1 MSEAKLISPMLDG
14 FAIGGPISDHHGI
27 RCYPAM
33 PADSDKRYIV
43 KVISIPASKVQL
55 DALLLAGA
63 YSSQDSALAYFREL
77 ADGIAAEADV
87 LKKLSRFEGFIPFED
102 LQIVPKDDNT
112 GYDVYILSPYKRSLE
127 RHMRKKPMTHLAA
140 VNLGLD
146 LCASMVVCRRLGYL
160 YVDLKPGNIFIN
172 EKNEFRIGDLGF
184 QKLNSLRYASLPDK
198 YRGPYTPPEI
208 SDAWSSLNDTLDTY
222 AIGMILY
229 QVYNDG
235 KLPFEGQAGTEELP
249 PPLYADYE
257 MAEIILKAI
266 APKPELRWTDPMLMG
281 QALVAYMQRNTVNDV
296 SIVPLP
302 DNSAPPVAIPAEEP
316 VTANE
321 VEVPVA
327 ENTDAETSEL
337 QQSAEDPVTVETDEI
352 PEPEI
357 TEETPA
363 DDADVEILPGLILEE
378 DVTIVEDSVPA
389 EEPVK
394 DELTDLSFMN
404 DMVSDDTAPDA
415 DNVETVEYAELSD
428 ETSDMLALADEL
440 IALEM
445 PEPVVAPEP
454 IDVPMPAPIVL
465 DDEPEDTEE
474 DVAEP
479 VAAVVATEEPTAEM
493 AAEETTESPEETPEE
508 PKEPEIVEDPQE
520 EAPATE
526 KKRLPIGGII
536 AGILVL
542 AILAGALFC
551 GYWYYNNYYLQ
562 TVNSLRL
569 EGNADDL
576 IVLVDSEVDESLLTV
591 VCTDTYGTTRTA
603 PVENGK
609 AVFEDL
615 NPDTIYQIKVLI
627 DGFHELKGDITDDY
641 TTPAQTKIVRFDAIA
656 GSENGSV
663 VLNFTVDGK
672 DSDTWT
678 VTYSAEGEPAKSVTF
693 AGHLVTVSGLSME
706 KEYTFTL
713 TGSDSMYIVGNDTVS
728 FTTASLIYAQDLV
741 ITACDENGL
750 TAVWAMPEDISV
762 ESWIVRCY
770 NDAGY
775 DRTLSTT
782 ELTCTFDD
790 IDPANGYTVEVIA
803 QGMSVGTRAYVSAN
817 SATITGFQELPS
829 LALDLTISWNYTGK
843 APESGWLVLYNLEG
857 SEQQEVILT
866 TENTVTI
873 AKVMPGGIYEFTVQ
887 AADGTTVF
895 GGNYTSTAGEVEIFS
910 GYGITEG
917 DWTVY
922 MLPYPGKDDWGVND
936 INLYYDPT
944 STFAPGRQMSL
955 LMKVT
960 NSAKLE
966 TSNDL
971 VTTLY
976 VVRDLDGNLVCSS
989 SSESSWVYMWNGSY
1003 CALNVP
1009 TIPTTP
1015 GKYTM
1020 NLYFNNMAVTQLQ
1033 FEITAE

>member
-1 MSEAKLISPMLDG
+1 MDLSEAKLISPMLDG
-14 FAIGGPISDHHGI
+14 FAIGGPISDRHGI

-63 YSSQDSALAYFREL
+63 YTSQDSALAYFREL

-146 LCASMVVCRRLGYL
+146 LCASMVVCRRMGYL

-184 QKLNSLRYASLPDK
+184 LKLNSLQYASLPDK
-198 YRGPYTPPEI
+198 YRSSYTAPEI

-266 APKPELRWTDPMLMG
+266 SPKPELRWSDPMLMG

-302 DNSAPPVAIPAEEP
+302 DHSVPTAAAPIVQPSPEAETQETVSAEPVAVQEPVEEAADVVADVVEESQTAEAAEE
-316 VTANE
+316 A
-321 VEVPVA
+321 
-327 ENTDAETSEL
+327 
-337 QQSAEDPVTVETDEI
+337 
-352 PEPEI
+352 
-357 TEETPA
+357 A

-378 DVTIVEDSVPA
+378 DVTIVEAAVPA
-389 EEPVK
+389 EAPAK
-394 DELTDLSFMN
+394 DELTDLSFM
-404 DMVSDDTAPDA
+404 DEMVSDDTAPDSDTA
-415 DNVETVEYAELSD
+415 ESVEYTELSD

-454 IDVPMPAPIVL
+454 LDVPIPAPIVL
-465 DDEPEDTEE
+465 EDEPEEAET
-474 DVAEP
+474 EP
-479 VAAVVATEEPTAEM
+479 VAPVAVAAEEEASAEVPAAEPAETETEPDQEPQEPAATEEPQ
-493 AAEETTESPEETPEE
+493 EETP
-508 PKEPEIVEDPQE
+508 VV
-520 EAPATE
+520 E

-562 TVNSLRL
+562 TVNSIRP
-569 EGNADDL
+569 EGNANDL
-576 IVLVDSEVDESLLTV
+576 IVLVDSEVDESLLAV

-615 NPDTIYQIKVLI
+615 NPDTIYQITVVI
-627 DGFHELKGDITDDY
+627 DGFHELKGDITADY
-641 TTPAQTKIVRFDAIA
+641 TTPAQTNIVRFDAIA

-678 VTYSAEGEPAKSVTF
+678 VTYSAEGEQAKSVTF
-693 AGHLVTVSGLSME
+693 SGHLVTINGLTME
-706 KEYTFTL
+706 KEYSFTL
-713 TGSDSMYIVGNDTVS
+713 SGSDSMSIVGNDTVS
-728 FTTASLIYAQDLV
+728 FTTASLVYAQDLV
-741 ITACDENGL
+741 IISCDANGL
-750 TAVWAMPEDISV
+750 TAVWAMPEGITVD
-762 ESWIVRCY
+762 SWIVRCY
-770 NDAGY
+770 SDSGY
-775 DRTLSTT
+775 DRTQSTG

-790 IDPANGYTVEVIA
+790 IDPSQGYTVEVIA

-829 LALDLTISWNYTGK
+829 LALDLTISWDYTGT
-843 APESGWLVLYNLEG
+843 APQGGWLVLYNLKG
-857 SEQQEVILT
+857 SDQQEVAMT

-873 AKVMPGGIYEFTVQ
+873 SKVMPGGIYEFTIQ
-887 AADGTTVF
+887 ASDGTTVF

-944 STFAPGRQMSL
+944 GTFAPGQRMSL
-955 LMKVT
+955 LLKL
-960 NSAKLE
+960 NSSAKLE

-971 VTTLY
+971 ITTLY
-976 VVRDLDGNLVCSS
+976 VVRDTDGNLICSS
-989 SSESSWVYMWNGSY
+989 SSEASWVYMWEDGY

-1009 TIPTTP
+1009 TLPTAP
-1015 GKYTM
+1015 GSYTM

>member
-14 FAIGGPISDHHGI
+14 FAMGGPISDRHGI

-63 YSSQDSALAYFREL
+63 YTSQDSALAYFREL
-77 ADGIAAEADV
+77 ADGIAAEADI

-112 GYDVYILSPYKRSLE
+112 GYDVYILSPYKRSLA

-160 YVDLKPGNIFIN
+160 YVDLKPENIFIN

-184 QKLNSLRYASLPDK
+184 QKLNSLKYASLPDK
-198 YRGPYTPPEI
+198 YRGPYTAPEI

-266 APKPELRWTDPMLMG
+266 APKPELRWSDPMLMG

-302 DNSAPPVAIPAEEP
+302 DSSVPPVA
-316 VTANE
+316 
-321 VEVPVA
+321 VPVA
-327 ENTDAETSEL
+327 EPAPAAETVKPAADE
-337 QQSAEDPVTVETDEI
+337 PVA
-352 PEPEI
+352 EPE
-357 TEETPA
+357 EEQAPVEADATAESPA
-363 DDADVEILPGLILEE
+363 ADTAEDDADVEILPGLILEE
-378 DVTIVEDSVPA
+378 DVTIVEDGAPA
-389 EEPVK
+389 AAAA
-394 DELTDLSFMN
+394 DELTDLSFM
-404 DMVSDDTAPDA
+404 DEMVSDDTAPDA
-415 DNVETVEYAELSD
+415 DTADAVEYAELSD
-428 ETSDMLALADEL
+428 ETSDMLSLADEL

-454 IDVPMPAPIVL
+454 IDIPMPAPIVL
-465 DDEPEDTEE
+465 EDEPEETVEPAPEPAAEPAPAEETSEAAEVPAEATEVE
-474 DVAEP
+474 SVEAAEP
-479 VAAVVATEEPTAEM
+479 VSEEDAKAAEPE
-493 AAEETTESPEETPEE
+493 AEETP
-508 PKEPEIVEDPQE
+508 V
-520 EAPATE
+520 AE
-526 KKRLPIGGII
+526 KKRFPIGGII

-569 EGNADDL
+569 EGNANDL
-576 IVLVDSEVDESLLTV
+576 IVLVDSDVDESLLAV

-603 PVENGK
+603 SVENGK

-615 NPDTIYQIKVLI
+615 NPDTIYQIKVII
-627 DGFHELKGDITDDY
+627 DGFHELKGDISDDY
-641 TTPAQTKIVRFDAIA
+641 TTPAQTNIVRFDAIA

-663 VLNFTVDGK
+663 VLNFTIDGK

-678 VTYSAEGEPAKSVTF
+678 VTYSAEGEQAKSVTF
-693 AGHLVTVSGLSME
+693 SGHLVTVNGLSLE

-713 TGSDSMYIVGNDTVS
+713 SGSDSMYIVGNDTVT

-741 ITACDENGL
+741 ITGCDENGL
-750 TAVWAMPEDISV
+750 TAKWAMPEGITV
-762 ESWIVRCY
+762 ESWVVRCY
-770 NDAGY
+770 SDSGY
-775 DRTLSTT
+775 DRSFSTT

-790 IDPANGYTVEVIA
+790 IDPSQGYTVEVIA
-803 QGMSVGTRAYVSAN
+803 QGMSVGARAYVSAN

-829 LALDLTISWNYTGK
+829 LALDLTVSWNYTGT
-843 APESGWLVLYNLEG
+843 APAGGWLVLYNLKG
-857 SEQQEVILT
+857 SEQQEVIMT
-866 TENTVTI
+866 TENSVTI
-873 AKVMPGGIYEFTVQ
+873 SKVMPGGIYEFTIQ
-887 AADGTTVF
+887 ASDGTTVF
-895 GGNYTSTAGEVEIFS
+895 GGSYTSTAGEVEIFS

-922 MLPYPGKDDWGVND
+922 MLPYPGKADWSVND
-936 INLYYDPT
+936 VNLYSDPT
-944 STFAPGRQMSL
+944 NTFTPGQQMSL
-955 LMKVT
+955 LLKLSS
-960 NSAKLE
+960 SAKLE

-971 VTTLY
+971 ITTLY

-989 SSESSWVYMWNGSY
+989 SSEASWVYMWEDGY

-1009 TIPTTP
+1009 TLPSVP
-1015 GKYTM
+1015 GEYTM